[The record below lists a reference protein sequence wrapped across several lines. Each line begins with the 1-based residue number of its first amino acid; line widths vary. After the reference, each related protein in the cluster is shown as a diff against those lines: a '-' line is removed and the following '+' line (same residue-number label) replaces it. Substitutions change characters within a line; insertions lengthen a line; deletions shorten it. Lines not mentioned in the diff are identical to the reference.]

1 MPADKAN
8 TLTKTSKYFKRL
20 DDLIVSNKDVLWFL
34 CIKMVNL
41 TGAFSLHKYSYY
53 IINNTLK
60 NHLLSFM
67 NQNWKNFL
75 NSLNAS
81 FKKDD
86 IITFPP
92 TTNHHEQL
100 IYPIIQ
106 LAILT
111 ISGKD
116 AGKLLQGQIT
126 CNINDITETKS
137 SLGALCNPKGR
148 AITTFLLIKTPD
160 AFLMVLPKEL
170 LECVKK
176 RLQMYILRSD
186 VTLTDSSDT
195 LCLIG
200 LCNFVAQPT
209 ELFATLQKEI
219 ITVNLSTTRNR
230 QLVIAD
236 SDKAIKLWSQRVD
249 NENYYPENSDQWLY
263 LDILSGIPW
272 LTTETSEEFIPQM
285 LNLDQLGGISFNK
298 GCYTG
303 QEIIARTHYL
313 GKTKRTLYLAECLTP
328 VTPRPNSTIV
338 DHSGGTEQN
347 LGKVLIAQ
355 SSTTT
360 TSIEENNI
368 KMLIVLQ
375 ANESETYNLALND
388 ETQTKVTLL
397 TTSL

>member
-1 MPADKAN
+1 
-8 TLTKTSKYFKRL
+8 
-20 DDLIVSNKDVLWFL
+20 
-34 CIKMVNL
+34 
-41 TGAFSLHKYSYY
+41 
-53 IINNTLK
+53 
-60 NHLLSFM
+60 M

-86 IITFPP
+86 LITFPP
-92 TTNHHEQL
+92 TTNHHERL
-100 IYPIIQ
+100 IYPIIH
-106 LAILT
+106 LATLT

-170 LECVKK
+170 LECAKK

-200 LCNFVAQPT
+200 LCNFVAQPA

-236 SDKAIKLWSQRVD
+236 SDKAIKLWSQQVD

-313 GKTKRTLYLAECLTP
+313 GKTKRTLYLAECRTP

-338 DHSGGTEQN
+338 DHSSGTEQN

-355 SSTTT
+355 SSNTTS
-360 TSIEENNI
+360 SIEENNI